1 MARRQLAEAEVR
13 RVVDS
18 PDQVIELRPGRVLA
32 QSICEMGPPISRRV
46 YLVRVV
52 IDIADDAA
60 DVVTA
65 YRTSEISRY
74 WKGVQ

>member
-1 MARRQLAEAEVR
+1 MARRQLSEIEVHG
-13 RVVDS
+13 VVDR
-18 PDQVIELRPGRVLA
+18 PDQVIELRPGRLLA
-32 QSICEMGPPISRRV
+32 QSICEMGPPGSRKV

-52 IDIADDAA
+52 IDVAEDAI

-74 WKGVQ
+74 WRGVQ

>member
-1 MARRQLAEAEVR
+1 MRGGGFCDDER
-13 RVVDS
+13 S
-18 PDQVIELRPGRVLA
+18 PTHHLRAFPSLRPGRVLA

-52 IDIADDAA
+52 IDIADDAV

-74 WKGVQ
+74 WRGVQ

>member
-1 MARRQLAEAEVR
+1 MARRQLSEAEVR
-13 RVVDS
+13 GVVDR
-18 PDQVIELRPGRVLA
+18 PDQILELRPGRLMA
-32 QSICEMGPPISRRV
+32 QSICELGSPGSQRV

-52 IDIADDAA
+52 VDVTEDAI

-74 WKGVQ
+74 WRGVQ